1 MRQGSVLME
10 CRPALTRS
18 ALGLMRVPS
27 ARTDVATGLMEPA
40 AVLMAVSPALMD
52 VSAVLMDGAA
62 VAGTRGLSTIN
73 SVGTKTYGDNLPR
86 RRPPLSRLRCGPW
99 TGGAGLG
106 AGG

>member
-52 VSAVLMDGAA
+52 VLAVLMDGAA
-62 VAGTRGLSTIN
+62 VAGTRGQSAANALRTTTCSDFTPRRWIPF
-73 SVGTKTYGDNLPR
+73 TKTCN
-86 RRPPLSRLRCGPW
+86 RP
-99 TGGAGLG
+99 AG
-106 AGG
+106 